1 MSWKLRMDIVIEA
14 AFDALPDDVRER
26 LALSLADACTDPY
39 AVTTPFGEDDGVM
52 RLLVLPDVMAV
63 LLVTS
68 ALGTVRVVQID
79 H

>member
-1 MSWKLRMDIVIEA
+1 MSWKLRMDVVIEA

-26 LALSLADACTDPY
+26 LAMAFADACTDHY

-63 LLVTS
+63 LLITS

>member
-1 MSWKLRMDIVIEA
+1 MSWKLRMDVVIEA

-26 LALSLADACTDPY
+26 LALALADACSDPY
-39 AVTTPFGEDDGVM
+39 ASTTPFGEDDGVM

-63 LLVTS
+63 LLVSS

>member
-1 MSWKLRMDIVIEA
+1 VSWKLRMDVVIEA

-26 LALSLADACTDPY
+26 LALALADACADPY
-39 AVTTPFGEDDGVM
+39 AATAPYGEDDKVM

-63 LLVTS
+63 LLVTG
-68 ALGTVRVVQID
+68 ALGTVRVIQID